1 MSKLIVYLVFIIYCA
16 NQAQNAGGRAGGQA
30 GPAGAAG
37 AAGVAA
43 EVVTNYR
50 ADKLWDDDLLMET
63 TQVEESTLTN
73 CDTMK
78 DGRLFILDEK
88 PLLLMINSVNLI
100 K

>member
-16 NQAQNAGGRAGGQA
+16 NQGGGG
-30 GPAGAAG
+30 GAGARGG
-37 AAGVAA
+37 ARGVAA

-73 CDTMK
+73 CDTMEH
-78 DGRLFILDEK
+78 GGLFILEEK
-88 PLLLMINSVNLI
+88 PLLLMANTVNLM
-100 K
+100 KWN